1 MRLGMY
7 PLRRPT
13 VGDGMRLAIADPPYL
28 GRAALWY
35 GGKGR
40 SHQGTSG
47 RAVGRGDLAREFHPD
62 AHLWDD
68 PASHT
73 GLMMDMDAA
82 YDGWAL
88 AASGK
93 TLGCIHAD
101 ADALGA
107 RVAIW
112 HVTNAIPDGARVR
125 STWEAVIYRVPAER
139 RAVGTGHRVPDL
151 LSAAHPVS
159 GFVGAKPP
167 EWTRWVLA
175 MLGYDP
181 ASDEV
186 VDLFPGSGAVSAQA
200 AMLL

>member
-1 MRLGMY
+1 
-7 PLRRPT
+7 
-13 VGDGMRLAIADPPYL
+13 MRLAIADPPYL

-40 SHQGTSG
+40 SKHGTAG
-47 RAVGRGDLAREFHPD
+47 RARGRGQLAAEYHPE
-62 AHLWDD
+62 AHEWDD
-68 PASHT
+68 PAKHIDLIAT
-73 GLMMDMDAA
+73 LDRE
-82 YDGWAL
+82 YDGWAV

-93 TLGCIHAD
+93 TLAPLLTTVD
-101 ADALGA
+101 ELGG

-125 STWEAVIYRVPAER
+125 NVWEAVLYKTPAGR

-159 GFVGAKPP
+159 GFVGAKPDA
-167 EWTRWVLA
+167 WTRWVLNL
-175 MLGYDP
+175 LGFEPD
-181 ASDEV
+181 DEI
-186 VDLFPGSGAVSAQA
+186 VDMFPGSGAVSRAA